1 MNAPS
6 PAQSAARDLFALAR
20 IVPVVSVDDPD
31 LGVAL
36 AHALVAGGL
45 PLVEMTLR
53 SPNALAVIR
62 AIARDAA
69 GATLGVGTVL
79 SEENAKA
86 ALDAGAKFL
95 VSPGMTPALA
105 RCAVASP
112 VPFLPGAATVSEAMA
127 LRELGFRTLK
137 FFPAESSGGTA
148 ALKGFH
154 PVLPDLAFCPTG
166 GIDAARAPAYLELP
180 NVAGLGG
187 SWIAPAA
194 LIKAHDF
201 AAITQLALAASAI
214 GKV

>member
-1 MNAPS
+1 MTAHK
-6 PAQSAARDLFALAR
+6 LFARAR
-20 IVPVVSVDDPD
+20 IVPVISVDDPD
-31 LGVAL
+31 IGVAL
-36 AHALVAGGL
+36 ARALIAGGL
-45 PLVEMTLR
+45 PLIEMTLR
-53 SPNALAVIR
+53 SANALAVIR

-86 ALDAGAKFL
+86 ALDAGAQFL

-112 VPFLPGAATVSEAMA
+112 VPFLPGAATVSEAMS

-137 FFPAESSGGTA
+137 FFPAESSGGVA
-148 ALKGFH
+148 ALKAFH

-166 GIDAARAPAYLELP
+166 GIDAARAPAYLALA

-194 LIKAHDF
+194 LIKAGDF
-201 AAITQLALAASAI
+201 ETIKQLAFVAAAL